1 MQIRVASPY
10 RKVLDLKHRFVL
22 IKSGRDAGK
31 TIFGGQAIIILSS
44 LYPKKDIVVARDSF
58 SDLRDSTFQT
68 LQALIDEYK
77 LSKDFVPK
85 LNPMRIVN
93 IRTGTNIYFMG
104 IGGADKHRTKSF
116 MPKNNSIIAVLFEEL
131 QQVKN
136 QENLEQAHATFRR
149 FLDPEKGVFIH
160 LYNPE
165 PQNAH
170 WLNIMWN
177 IKKTDPD
184 WLCIHPN
191 YTDIAHYLNNVDLK
205 EILKMKMLDEQR
217 YNWLYLGETGGGFG
231 SVYPQFKRDKHY
243 LPFSEARKKFNANR
257 IVGMIV
263 GVDGAVT
270 HDATTLIPMALFDNG
285 QAAILDIFYHDPIVA
300 GQKSSAE
307 LMPFITKWFTEIK
320 IKYGLDANQVPILFK
335 VDSAAQDLRRQLM
348 WFVTSNN
355 IQVETFNK
363 PSIVEMV
370 GIVQSTLSRNM
381 IYVVDYGGYQDYV
394 RSTWQ
399 KVDNPLA
406 VQLENLIWNEKQ
418 TGYNPIIPNDASDGF
433 TYAVVTYYKNPTN
446 QYWIDKITKQ
456 DFYDLEIK
464 NGGLTQ

>member
-1 MQIRVASPY
+1 MEIRIAKPY
-10 RKVLDLKHRFVL
+10 RKVLELQHRFVL

-58 SDLRDSTFQT
+58 SDLRDSSFQT
-68 LQALIDEYK
+68 LQSLIEEYK

-93 IRTGTNIYFMG
+93 TRTGTNIYFMG

-131 QQVKN
+131 QQVKD

-149 FLDPEKGVFIH
+149 FLDVEKGVFIH
-160 LYNPE
+160 LFNPE

-170 WLNIMWN
+170 WLNVMWN
-177 IKKTDPD
+177 IKKNDPD
-184 WLCIHPN
+184 WLCVHSS
-191 YTDIAHYLNNVDLK
+191 YEDITRYLNDVDLK

-217 YNWLYLGETGGGFG
+217 YKWLYLGETGGGFG
-231 SVYPQFKRDKHY
+231 SVYPQFKRDKH
-243 LPFSEARKKFNANR
+243 LLDFESARKKFNSNR

-270 HDATTLIPMALFDNG
+270 HDATVLVPMALFDNG
-285 QAAILDIFYHDPIVA
+285 QAAILEIFYHDPQIS

-307 LMPFITKWFTEIK
+307 LMPFITKWFTELK
-320 IKYGLDANQVPILFK
+320 KKYGLEQNNIPILFK
-335 VDSAAQDLRRQLM
+335 VDSAAQDLKRQLM
-348 WFVTSNN
+348 WFMTTSN
-355 IQVETFNK
+355 IQVEAINK

-370 GIVQSTLSRNM
+370 GIVQSTISRN
-381 IYVVDYGGYQDYV
+381 IVYVVNYDGYQDYV
-394 RSTWQ
+394 RSQWV
-399 KVDNPLA
+399 KSENPLA
-406 VQLENLIWNEKQ
+406 TQLENLVWNEKQ
-418 TGYNPIIPNDASDGF
+418 TGYNPQIPNDASDAF
-433 TYAVVTYYKNPTN
+433 TYAIVTYYKNPTN
-446 QYWIDKITKQ
+446 QYWIDKINKQ

-464 NGGLTQ
+464 ERGITQ